1 MAPTKSLVHV
11 KHKLVLGGVVVAVA
25 VAAIGADGTA
35 APERG
40 LFIPGRSLG
49 GVEIGMT
56 KAEVLKAWGKQHG
69 VCRDCRHTTWY
80 FNERPFEPQGTGVVF
95 EEGRATNVFTVWQP
109 KGWRTPDGLALGDP
123 AAEIA
128 RTYGP
133 LERRRCSSYY
143 ALVDERPRLQAVYY
157 VFRNEAWGFGL
168 TLPDASP
175 CL

>member
-1 MAPTKSLVHV
+1 MGTRALGALVAA
-11 KHKLVLGGVVVAVA
+11 LLVAVP
-25 VAAIGADGTA
+25 AAAGERSRSFV
-35 APERG
+35 PE
-40 LFIPGRSLG
+40 RSLG
-49 GVEIGMT
+49 AVTVGMS
-56 KAEVLKAWGKQHG
+56 KKQVLEAWGKRHG
-69 VCRDCRHTTWY
+69 VCSDCLHLTWY

-95 EEGRATNVFTVWQP
+95 EEGRATHVFTVWQP

-157 VFRNEAWGFGL
+157 IFRNEAWGFGL